1 MHNMLK
7 EIELETKHLWAN
19 HKKVVIAV
27 GVVIIVI
34 AIVI

>member
-1 MHNMLK
+1 MLK
-7 EIELETKHLWAN
+7 EIQLETKHLWAN
-19 HKKVVIAV
+19 HKKIVIAV